1 MGRISVIIPVRNEAT
16 LIVSVLSA
24 LDGWRQLGHEIIVV
38 DGESSDATVALAK
51 PLCDQL
57 LQTSAGRARQMNAGA
72 KIARGDVFLF
82 LHADTDL
89 PNELEPELAMLSNSG
104 DKFWGRCNV
113 RLGADAFIYRIIEF
127 LMNWRSRLTG
137 IATGDQAMF
146 VSRDLFDRS
155 GGFPNIALMEDIAL
169 SNSLRQIAAPVCL
182 SQTVRTSARR
192 WQCNGVLRTI
202 LTMWCLRTAFFFG
215 VSPQRLNA
223 IYERRETRA
232 R

>member
-1 MGRISVIIPVRNEAT
+1 
-16 LIVSVLSA
+16 
-24 LDGWRQLGHEIIVV
+24 
-38 DGESSDATVALAK
+38 
-51 PLCDQL
+51 
-57 LQTSAGRARQMNAGA
+57 
-72 KIARGDVFLF
+72 
-82 LHADTDL
+82 
-89 PNELEPELAMLSNSG
+89 ELAMLSNSG
-104 DKFWGRCNV
+104 EKFWGRCDV
-113 RLGADAFIYRIIEF
+113 RLGADAFVYRIIEF

-169 SNSLRQIAAPVCL
+169 SNLLRQMTAPVCL
-182 SQTVRTSARR
+182 SLTVRTSARR

-202 LTMWCLRTAFFFG
+202 LTMWCLRAAFFFG

-223 IYERRETRA
+223 IYERSATRA